1 MLNASYNRNLFLNLF
16 KYIYTPGQPGVVF
29 FADYIYLIFL
39 IIVIIIFGSM
49 NKYKLQS
56 VYFLPILT
64 SIAIVYMV
72 LIKLTLMNW
81 TEYNLMD
88 YIICSMGILLS
99 VYLIISQ
106 LDTDFDF
113 EISLFMI

>member
-1 MLNASYNRNLFLNLF
+1 
-16 KYIYTPGQPGVVF
+16 VF

-39 IIVIIIFGSM
+39 IIVIIIFGSI
-49 NKYKLQS
+49 NKYKLGN
-56 VYFLPILT
+56 VFFIKILT
-64 SIAIVYMV
+64 SIAIVYTV

-81 TEYNLMD
+81 TEYNIMN

-99 VYLIISQ
+99 VYLIILQ